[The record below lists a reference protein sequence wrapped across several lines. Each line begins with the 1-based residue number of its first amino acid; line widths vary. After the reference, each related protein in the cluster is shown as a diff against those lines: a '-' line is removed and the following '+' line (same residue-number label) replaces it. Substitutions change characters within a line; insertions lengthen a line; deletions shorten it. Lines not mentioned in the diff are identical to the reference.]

1 MRSAELEIILRREL
15 GGASENSEEGLL
27 FATGV
32 RPLWSLAGGAQ
43 GAATGCFLRGSATG
57 GGVGGLGGSGQGGAL
72 VDVSKPLHQGGTL
85 QEEASFGVHS
95 ASYWLLPPST
105 CRVFHCV
112 YTLPRMDELQSSG

>member
-1 MRSAELEIILRREL
+1 MLQKTAKRGYSSLPELDLCGHLPVGPKEL
-15 GGASENSEEGLL
+15 LL
-27 FATGV
+27 GV
-32 RPLWSLAGGAQ
+32 SNVDLISGWA
-43 GAATGCFLRGSATG
+43 
-57 GGVGGLGGSGQGGAL
+57 GGLGGSGQGGAL